1 MLCLDNLAVFV
12 RFAGQFD
19 IFDSED
25 ISCIIGSC
33 GDLQIVLT
41 RHFSETWLA

>member
-33 GDLQIVLT
+33 GDLLT